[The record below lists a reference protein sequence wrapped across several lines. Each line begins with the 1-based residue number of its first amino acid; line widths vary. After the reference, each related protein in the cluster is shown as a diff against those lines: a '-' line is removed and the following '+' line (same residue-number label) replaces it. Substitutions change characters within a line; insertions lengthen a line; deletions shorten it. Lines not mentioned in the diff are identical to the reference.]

1 MRAEW
6 PAYPEHVSRALGAEL
21 EAQLGLLRGRTGGLF
36 HPPACVNRVVD
47 GADEELEGNQGHVEG
62 KAREV
67 VHPGT
72 VGAAGRR
79 QVHEVELNE
88 AEDRR
93 EIFENFRPG
102 HIVQEVRAQNLQE
115 VHHDFDGRR
124 GRDEVEPR
132 ELETHTHKVI
142 YQREK
147 KKGNQLVSL
156 SLLHFPVIWSRLST
170 FLWSFSVLR
179 ENGQREGERVLR
191 VEITTHRKMAQ

>member
-1 MRAEW
+1 MRAKW

-36 HPPACVNRVVD
+36 HPPACVNRVVN

-102 HIVQEVRAQNLQE
+102 RIVQEVRAQNLQE
-115 VHHDFDGRR
+115 VHHDFDGR
-124 GRDEVEPR
+124 
-132 ELETHTHKVI
+132 
-142 YQREK
+142 
-147 KKGNQLVSL
+147 
-156 SLLHFPVIWSRLST
+156 
-170 FLWSFSVLR
+170 
-179 ENGQREGERVLR
+179 
-191 VEITTHRKMAQ
+191 